1 MAEQPIQRDEIIGAL
16 TLVILFLSVMAGREA
31 GNFYA
36 SYEEMKSLKVLFRV
50 EEEELSTYLRGI
62 LEGGSPDLPVGI
74 TITLPSVEDGAE
86 LVTQVP
92 DYARRW
98 LISVTLSPIV
108 VRQPSVSDVELELL
122 VEGETIVSETLIF
135 PKQKVPYLGLVKRD
149 IDLRIG
155 DVARLRT
162 LIEAA
167 SDTYGGEVEVQ
178 IRGRARAHLW
188 FLETWLPF
196 ATTRYPLVEAPFIVY
211 EDSTWK
217 SLDGSEVTETQVG
230 QVAVVS
236 VRLRNPT
243 RFHSMREN
251 VTCVFLRDGAL
262 VASVTKETPLTAGGR
277 GVYVFQLPL
286 EEAGEYS
293 YELSLR
299 DRVIFSAG
307 ESPRLRVK
315 Q

>member
-1 MAEQPIQRDEIIGAL
+1 MAEQRIQRDEIIGAL
-16 TLVILFLSVMAGREA
+16 TLVVLFLSIMAGREA

-36 SYEEMKSLKVLFRV
+36 SYEEMRSLKVLFRV
-50 EEEELSTYLRGI
+50 EEEELSRYLRSV
-62 LEGGSPDLPVGI
+62 LDGGSPGLPVGI

-98 LISVTLSPIV
+98 LISVTLSPVV

-122 VEGETIVSETLIF
+122 VEGETIVSETLTF
-135 PKQKVPYLGLVKRD
+135 PKQKVPYLGLVRRD
-149 IDLRIG
+149 IDLSIG

-162 LIEAA
+162 LIEEA
-167 SDTYGGEVEVQ
+167 SENYGGEVEVV

-196 ATTRYPLVEAPFIVY
+196 TTTRYPLVDAPFIVY
-211 EDSTWK
+211 EDSTWR
-217 SLDGSEVTETQVG
+217 SLDDSEITEMQVG

-251 VTCVFLRDGAL
+251 VTCVIMRDGAPA
-262 VASVTKETPLTAGGR
+262 ASVTKETPLTAGGS
-277 GVYVFQLPL
+277 GVYVFQLPI
-286 EEAGEYS
+286 EEEGEYS
-293 YELSLR
+293 YELNLR
-299 DRVIFSAG
+299 DRVIFSAE
-307 ESPRLRVK
+307 ESPRLSVVN
-315 Q
+315 